1 MNTNVCTEYDDCLKE
16 FQAINWIEIAGLP
29 ATDPK
34 NQEYLTKLEN
44 IQERFPEQMD
54 KFPLFR
60 LHINKLKRKMP
71 KSQFQHIPS
80 VHQPLQAEQTTLV
93 KKDDVTL
100 KDVFKQPKE
109 CGMNIYSSKCEENI
123 SIGKELC
130 EYKDS
135 KCQPLPNVN
144 IAQERH
150 ILMDSIISD
159 IEQVTDKDLLSLTL
173 SNLPEKK
180 VDYEMYINNNDDIEL
195 KFKIAI
201 ISELVIRL
209 QTSRIDSSEFKFN
222 LKYIEKLEKQLNNKL
237 KEPSKFK
244 LEPFDE
250 KIVFRTKPT
259 TISSGISIRKPLSFD
274 TFMPASSAVPGESMK
289 LLHDNNRVMS
299 CYINSTLFALFHKK
313 NNPFIQMLEKSPVNE
328 NLVLVN
334 TQDQKCNNNNIKQY
348 LIEYYQKIH
357 GETSK
362 PFPTDTIRSFLQDCV
377 YYDAVR
383 RTKYNTGF
391 WTRQQQD
398 NNDFL
403 DKIINIFN
411 FKKTND
417 GFQKIEQIV
426 YTEPLLPFQPDV
438 FPREKLL
445 DEEFPIYVMMTD
457 TDKLN
462 IQDIND
468 EEKNINGII
477 IYGNIEDLTEDN
489 YASIE
494 RGDNSFL
501 VYKKRQMNNIY
512 NKPNMLIIST
522 NRTSGI
528 RSGDAQFSSFVKSE
542 IPIVIPFT
550 IGNFYLYSIVV
561 HHGSKSLD
569 GGHYTCY
576 FRNRDRWYLMDDTNP
591 TIVEIDITNP
601 HILDDISK
609 KCTTLVYYP
618 M

>member
-1 MNTNVCTEYDDCLKE
+1 MNANVCTGYDDCEKE
-16 FQAINWIEIAGLP
+16 YNAINWQKIAGLP

-34 NQEYLTKLEN
+34 NQEYLAKLEN
-44 IQERFPEQMD
+44 IQQRFPEQMD
-54 KFPLFR
+54 EFPLIK
-60 LHINKLKRKMP
+60 LHINKLKK
-71 KSQFQHIPS
+71 KIANSQFQHIPS
-80 VHQPLQAEQTTLV
+80 VHQLLQAEQTTLV
-93 KKDDVTL
+93 KKDDIQL
-100 KDVFKQPKE
+100 KEVIDQPTE

-123 SIGKELC
+123 SIGKYLC

-144 IAQERH
+144 IAEQRH
-150 ILMDSIISD
+150 ILMNSVITD
-159 IEQVTDKDLLSLTL
+159 IEHVTDNDLLSLTL
-173 SNLPEKK
+173 SNLPEKQ
-180 VDYEMYINNNDDIEL
+180 VDYEIYINNNDDIEL

-209 QTSRIDSSEFKFN
+209 QTSQIDTSEFKFN
-222 LKYIEKLEKQLNNKL
+222 LKYIEILEKQLNNKL

-259 TISSGISIRKPLSFD
+259 TISSGISLRKPLSFD
-274 TFMPASSAVPGESMK
+274 TFMPASSAGPAESIK

-411 FKKTND
+411 FKKTNE
-417 GFQKIEQIV
+417 GFQKIEQII
-426 YTEPLLPFQPDV
+426 YTDPALPNQPDI

-445 DEEFPIYVMMTD
+445 DEEFPIYVLMTD

-462 IQDIND
+462 IKDIND

-477 IYGNIEDLTEDN
+477 IQGHEEILTEAN
-489 YASIE
+489 YATIE
-494 RGDNSFL
+494 IHDNSFL

-528 RSGDAQFSSFVKSE
+528 RRVDAKYSSFVKSE
-542 IPIVIPFT
+542 IPIDIPFT

-561 HHGSKSLD
+561 HHGVSLN

-591 TIVEIDITNP
+591 NIVEIDITNP
-601 HILDDISK
+601 HILNDISK